1 MIAYLDSSVILR
13 ILLRQPHALR
23 EWNRLELGVASVL
36 VQVECLRT
44 LDRLRPRTR
53 LTDEVIARR
62 REAVYQLMEHVELV
76 DMSNVVLERAS
87 QPFAAELGTLDA
99 IHLASALLW
108 QEATGQDLVM
118 ATHDQALATAARSM
132 GLRVAGVSSP

>member
-13 ILLRQPHALR
+13 ILLRQRDALR

-44 LDRLRPRTR
+44 LDRLRLRTR

-62 REAVYQLMEHVELV
+62 REAVFQLMEYVELV
-76 DMSNVVLERAS
+76 DISNAVLERAS
-87 QPFAAELGTLDA
+87 QPFATELGTLDA

-108 QEATGQDLVM
+108 RETTGQDLVM
-118 ATHDQALATAARSM
+118 ATHNHALATAARSM
-132 GLRVAGVSSP
+132 GLRVAGAPSA